1 MRISPQTSDI
11 NSVDAGESLSC
22 KCVALLEFTQLNSWE
37 LMRTH
42 EIIGLVESE
51 LHVALTF

>member
-1 MRISPQTSDI
+1 
-11 NSVDAGESLSC
+11 L
-22 KCVALLEFTQLNSWE
+22 ALLEFTQWE
-37 LMRTH
+37 LMRTP